1 MVIFPT
7 FPKKGHTDIHNS
19 KSWRM
24 GNPVPH
30 VPSPSFPL
38 IPCEVCFLYPLKA
51 LPEGPSRRL
60 LRRPCKT
67 PILTR
72 YASRIGRMFSFDL
85 ENQQLQKGFF
95 GGGPAPPRS
104 SKVSGQTILSF
115 FLGFLSF
122 SPPFHVTNWR
132 SLVLYNLPLQGM
144 PGKPFEEWESP

>member
-1 MVIFPT
+1 
-7 FPKKGHTDIHNS
+7 
-19 KSWRM
+19 M

-51 LPEGPSRRL
+51 FPEGPSRRL

-85 ENQQLQKGFF
+85 ENQQLQKSFF

-104 SKVSGQTILSF
+104 SKVSGQTILRF
-115 FLGFLSF
+115 FVGFLFTTISCDQLAELGRNKF
-122 SPPFHVTNWR
+122 AQKK
-132 SLVLYNLPLQGM
+132 VL

>member
-1 MVIFPT
+1 
-7 FPKKGHTDIHNS
+7 
-19 KSWRM
+19 M

-38 IPCEVCFLYPLKA
+38 IPCEVCFLYPPKA

-85 ENQQLQKGFF
+85 ENQQLQKSFF

-104 SKVSGQTILSF
+104 SKVSGQTILRF
-115 FLGFLSF
+115 FVGFLYF

-132 SLVLYNLPLQGM
+132 RLVEINLPRRRYAW
-144 PGKPFEEWESP
+144 KPFEEGESP